1 MTEKLYPNGKVY
13 LGSDESSYDVKVAV
27 KSLITDLGFLVVDL
41 GPFDIVDVA
50 DHSVL
55 AREVAEKVLEN
66 ENACEP
72 GEPVSLIHG
81 CESVGILIGTSGVS
95 MLTVVGAMDGISA
108 SLCTTVEMAT
118 KAKNKGVNLLCLGL
132 DETTPDLAKAIITEY
147 LT

>member
-50 DHSVL
+50 ENSVL

-66 ENACEP
+66 EKSCEV

-81 CESVGILIGTSGVS
+81 CKSVGILIGSTGVS
-95 MLTVVGAMDGISA
+95 MLTVVGAMDGINP

-118 KAKNKGVNLLCLGL
+118 QAKSKQVNLLCVGL
-132 DETTPDLAKAIITEY
+132 DETTPEVAKAIITEY